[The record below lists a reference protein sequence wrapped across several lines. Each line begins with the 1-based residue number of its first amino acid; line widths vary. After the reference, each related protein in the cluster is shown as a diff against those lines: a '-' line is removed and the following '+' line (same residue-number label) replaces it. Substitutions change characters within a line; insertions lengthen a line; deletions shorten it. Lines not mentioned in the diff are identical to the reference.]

1 MTAPSMMLPPTSQAT
16 STQQSLNGSG
26 QNLTEKDKLPSEKDQ
41 ARLVSWVKENYEK
54 MKTDRQRVRRTWD
67 INLQMYAGE
76 QYIQEMTG
84 RSGITKIGTPP
95 SPRHRERSITNRTR
109 PLVMTNVTRMT

>member
-1 MTAPSMMLPPTSQAT
+1 MTAPSMMLPPGSPAT
-16 STQQSLNGSG
+16 SPQMSLNGSG
-26 QNLTEKDKLPSEKDQ
+26 QKSQEKGTKLPSEKDQ

-76 QYIQEMTG
+76 QYIQELTG
-84 RSGITKIGTPP
+84 KSGIAKIGTPP
-95 SPRHRERSITNRTR
+95 SPRHR
-109 PLVMTNVTRMT
+109 